1 MNPVW
6 ELATAWLALSGIVS
20 FALMGFDKHLAR
32 GAGWRVSEKTFFAL
46 ALAGGVFG
54 VLAGSGAFHHKSRK
68 SSFMAVVLLSAVLW
82 LAGLVELARLAGFP

>member
-46 ALAGGVFG
+46 ALA
-54 VLAGSGAFHHKSRK
+54 
-68 SSFMAVVLLSAVLW
+68 
-82 LAGLVELARLAGFP
+82 